1 MMPNPGRTRNTW
13 KKSAG
18 ATIFLMFVGSLC
30 ACGGKSSSVST
41 NTPAPSG
48 TSQAVGVS
56 GAQMTLDGTPWLS
69 RGVVLQGFIRPLS
82 ALQADAAS
90 DPEAARLLNARVN
103 YGPAELAAIQKFH
116 ADTIR
121 FQISQP
127 ALDPNSQ
134 LYDANYLND
143 VVSAIQTARQDGFVV
158 MIMMQDESI
167 TGDSGEA
174 PLPTAET
181 QADWDEL
188 TSAFG
193 SDRGVVFE
201 LYNEPSLLASSANW
215 QLWKDGGLV
224 AGQTEPSIGMQALID
239 HIREKG
245 AENVFVLDGLAVEVQ
260 ESNTSVREA
269 AMTLQGVPALTDPL
283 KRLVYAVHP
292 YQHGLTDE
300 SQWDNDF
307 GIPSENIPVWVDEW
321 SAPEGLALG
330 LGSLTDY
337 QVAVDFLNYLR
348 AHSIPL
354 CTGAFDVKQ
363 FVVQDVPGWTF
374 TNYDS
379 TSAMKSSGTLV
390 YNDFAADYSREL
402 TSADGL

>member
-1 MMPNPGRTRNTW
+1 MAKLLRKRNAW
-13 KKSAG
+13 KKVQEAAAVLAIS
-18 ATIFLMFVGSLC
+18 TICG
-30 ACGGKSSSVST
+30 CGGKSGPGPSSPPPST
-41 NTPAPSG
+41 GA
-48 TSQAVGVS
+48 SQEAVGVS
-56 GAQMTLDGTPWLS
+56 GTQMTLNGSPWLS
-69 RGVVLQGFIRPLS
+69 RGVVLQGFVRPLS
-82 ALQADAAS
+82 TLQAEAAS
-90 DPEAARLLNARVN
+90 DPEAAHLLNARMN
-103 YGPAELAAIQKFH
+103 YGSAELAAIQKFH

-127 ALDPNSQ
+127 ALDPSSA

-143 VVSAIQTARQDGFVV
+143 VTSAIQTARQDGLVV

-167 TGDSGEA
+167 TGDAGEA

-181 QADWDEL
+181 QSDWDKL
-188 TSAFG
+188 TPVFG
-193 SDRGVVFE
+193 ADRGVVFE
-201 LYNEPSLLASSANW
+201 LYNEPNLLASAANW
-215 QLWKDGGLV
+215 ELWKDGWLV

-239 HIREKG
+239 HIRGNG
-245 AENVFVLDGLAVEVQ
+245 AQNVLVLDGLAVQVQ
-260 ESNTSVREA
+260 ASNASVREA

-283 KRLVYAVHP
+283 GRLVYAVHP
-292 YQHGLTDE
+292 YQHGITDE
-300 SQWDNDF
+300 SHWDGEF
-307 GIPSENIPVWVDEW
+307 GIPSMSMPVWADEW

-348 AHSIPL
+348 AHSISL

-363 FVVQDVPGWTF
+363 FVVQDVPGWTL

-379 TSAMKSSGTLV
+379 TSTMKSSGTLV

-402 TSADGL
+402 TGADGL